1 MMGTV
6 QRALPYIFWVSV
18 ALVAYTYAGYPLLLA
33 LWARGFSRPIRRATV
48 TPKVTVVVIAHNEE
62 HRIVAKIETI
72 LAQDYPATAL
82 RVLVAS
88 DGSTDGTLAAIEPW
102 RGNRVGAIGWP
113 DRRGK
118 AACLND
124 AVAACSEDVIVFTD
138 ARQRLHPGA
147 VRALVENFADERVGA
162 VSGELVFET
171 EDATEFGEGVD
182 AYWRYEKAIRL
193 RECFVD
199 STVGA
204 TGALYAIRRNLY
216 RPIPANTVL
225 DDVLIPMNV
234 VLQGYRVAFE
244 PRAVAY
250 DRPARDAAQERVRKV
265 RTLAGNFQLFATRPD
280 FLLPW
285 RNRIAFQFW
294 SHKVLRLVCPWAM
307 ATALVASAALAPR
320 SPLYTSALAMQ
331 LAFWGAA
338 LAGALFPAVRS
349 LRPVRIAHAF
359 LSLNWFAVLGLM
371 EFLTNREAHL
381 WRTRAAASDPGQPC
395 A

>member
-1 MMGTV
+1 MTDAVERGLSL
-6 QRALPYIFWVSV
+6 AFWGSA

-33 LWARGFSRPIRRATV
+33 LWARAFPRPISRSAIA
-48 TPKVTVVVIAHNEE
+48 PKIVVIVVAHNEE
-62 HRIVAKIETI
+62 RRIAAKIETI
-72 LAQDYPATAL
+72 LAQDYPPEAL
-82 RVLVAS
+82 RILVAS
-88 DGSTDGTLAAIEPW
+88 DGSTDGTVSQVKSRHDP
-102 RGNRVGAIGWP
+102 RVGVIAWP
-113 DRRGK
+113 QRRGK
-118 AACLND
+118 AACLNE
-124 AVAACSEDVIVFTD
+124 AVAACDEEIVVFTD

-147 VRALVENFADERVGA
+147 VRALIGNFGDPRVGA

-171 EDATEFGEGVD
+171 EDATGFGEGVD

-193 RECFVD
+193 RECVVD

-204 TGALYAIRRNLY
+204 TGALYAIRRAIY
-216 RPIPANTVL
+216 RPIPPNTVL

-244 PRAVAY
+244 PHALAY
-250 DRPARDAAQERVRKV
+250 DHPARNAAQERVRKV

-280 FLLPW
+280 LLLPW

-307 ATALVASAALAPR
+307 ASALGAAAALASR
-320 SPLYTSALAMQ
+320 STLYTALLAAQ

-338 LAGALFPAVRS
+338 LVGTLFVPARS

-359 LSLNWFAVLGLM
+359 LSLNWFAVLGLI
-371 EFLTNREAHL
+371 EFLTNRETHL
-381 WRTRAAASDPGQPC
+381 WRTRAATSDPGRPC

>member
-1 MMGTV
+1 MMGAV
-6 QRALPYIFWVSV
+6 QHTLPFVFWAAS

-33 LWARGFSRPIRRATV
+33 LWARMVPRPVRRAAI
-48 TPKVTVVVIAHNEE
+48 TPKVAVIVVAHNEE
-62 HRIVAKIETI
+62 HRIAAKIETI
-72 LAQDYPATAL
+72 LAQDYPAAAL
-82 RVLVAS
+82 RVLIAS
-88 DGSTDGTLAAIEPW
+88 DGSTDGTLARIEPW
-102 RGNRVGAIGWP
+102 RGDRVEAIGWP

-124 AVAACSEDVIVFTD
+124 AVAACHEEIVVFMD

-147 VRALVENFADERVGA
+147 VRALVENFGDERVGA

-171 EDATEFGEGVD
+171 DDATAFGEGVD
-182 AYWRYEKAIRL
+182 AYWRYEKTIRL
-193 RECFVD
+193 RECLVD

-216 RPIPANTVL
+216 RPIPGNTVL
-225 DDVLIPMNV
+225 DDVLIPMNI

-250 DRPARDAAQERVRKV
+250 DRPARDAAQERLRKV
-265 RTLAGNFQLFATRPD
+265 RTLAGNFQLFATRPAL
-280 FLLPW
+280 LLPW

-294 SHKVLRLVCPWAM
+294 SHKVLRLACPWAM
-307 ATALVASAALAPR
+307 AAALTADAALAPR
-320 SPLYTSALAMQ
+320 STLYTAALAVQ

-338 LAGALFPAVRS
+338 LAGALFPSARS

-359 LSLNWFAVLGLM
+359 LSLNWFAVLGLI